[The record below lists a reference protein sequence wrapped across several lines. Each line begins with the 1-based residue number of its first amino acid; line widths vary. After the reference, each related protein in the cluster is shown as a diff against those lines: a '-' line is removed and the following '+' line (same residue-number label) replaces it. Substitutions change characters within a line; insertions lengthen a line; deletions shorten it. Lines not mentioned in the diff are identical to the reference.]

1 MSRNP
6 QSYALT
12 ANKLRAPIPE
22 NEIFIIKLE
31 QNLGYK

>member
-6 QSYALT
+6 ESDAFT
-12 ANKLRAPIPE
+12 ANKLLASIPV

-31 QNLGYK
+31 QNSGY